1 MRNNVFVF
9 NSSYTLTN
17 EDHGRTLVPGGD
29 AYSLIVPSGLR
40 QDFECR
46 VFNLSTTELT
56 LSGSVLDYSSIGR
69 SAVGAGSEAILKNF
83 PNYSS
88 MYVFK
93 SAGKGDLGFVSAQL
107 RDGTTGAFDA
117 LTTNTYG
124 AFTMP
129 FKFIPI
135 EFTAN
140 LMGAPTG
147 DDVVILVQSGYVNVP
162 TDVISG
168 GITILATEFIASAP
182 PDTIEPINADTMV
195 FFTVEQIGSIEPG
208 YGLTIGMTYYRA

>member
-9 NSSYTLTN
+9 NSGYTLTN

-29 AYSLIVPSGLR
+29 DYSLIAPSGLR

-56 LSGSVLDYSSIGR
+56 LTGSVLDYSSIGR
-69 SAVGAGSEAILKNF
+69 SAIGAGSEAILKNF
-83 PNYSS
+83 ANYSS

-93 SAGKGDLGFVSAQL
+93 SAGKGDLGFVSVQL
-107 RDGTTGAFDA
+107 RDGSTGAFDA
-117 LTTNTYG
+117 LTLNTFG
-124 AFTMP
+124 SVVIP
-129 FKFIPI
+129 FKFIPV

-140 LMGAPTG
+140 LMGAATG
-147 DDVVILVQSGYVNVP
+147 DDVSILVQSGYVNVP

-168 GITILATEFIASAP
+168 GITIPATEFIASVP
-182 PDTIEPINADTMV
+182 PDVIEPINANTMV
-195 FFTVEQIGSIEPG
+195 FFTVDQIGSIEPG